1 MWAEVPRRSK
11 RRPVRA
17 EHLRKAFF
25 GRMALKSARA
35 RRKIKEARAELVAVE
50 AEIDA
55 AGGDVASSI
64 WAAEN
69 AYLSASLAASRF
81 SSGVLA
87 LTRWIVESS
96 EMALM
101 AQTVRLDL
109 TSPTN
114 FSAASAVVA
123 RPKSTSVW

>member
-1 MWAEVPRRSK
+1 MWQKFLDEANGD
-11 RRPVRA
+11 PVRA

-101 AQTVRLDL
+101 AHTLRFDA
-109 TSPTN
+109 TSSTN
-114 FSAASAVVA
+114 FCAASAVLV
-123 RPKSTSVW
+123 RPKSTSVS